1 LKNQG
6 LFPSMALGIVATP
19 QGTSCGKNA
28 LEGFFVPSDGF
39 IWPNKILIVGF
50 LVPKELYRFY
60 HL

>member
-1 LKNQG
+1 
-6 LFPSMALGIVATP
+6 MALGIVAKP